1 MKLKASLFSKI
12 FSHRPGK
19 AKSVEFT
26 LTQSRFN
33 TIQKYA
39 VHFEESFR
47 NPTLVR
53 TRHHIEKYS
62 RKMCQSLACQETLR
76 YQHLKKKN
84 HSGILTC
91 WYKFSLLF
99 SLVMEE
105 LALFCHSVLPP
116 VSLCLDFTCWLI
128 TFNENPFSTGD
139 YLGCFEL
146 KINWE

>member
-39 VHFEESFR
+39 LHFEESFR

-62 RKMCQSLACQETLR
+62 RKMSLACQETLR
-76 YQHLKKKN
+76 YQHLKKKITVESWPADKN
-84 HSGILTC
+84 FLCYFLWWWKNWHYFATQFCPQFHCAWILLAG
-91 WYKFSLLF
+91 WSLLMRTH
-99 SLVMEE
+99 SQETIIWV
-105 LALFCHSVLPP
+105 ALS
-116 VSLCLDFTCWLI
+116 WR
-128 TFNENPFSTGD
+128 
-139 YLGCFEL
+139 
-146 KINWE
+146 